1 LLGVKKSV
9 IDLEFEFIS
18 GTLDG
23 MFGFRV
29 ESHGGSS
36 IDTDL
41 RASSNGISLAEL
53 TIGIS
58 DIDFDGNVLRED
70 GSISVRI
77 FREEIIVIR
86 EIGSFG
92 GVEVHRREI
101 VNTVF
106 DVIVAIIVIPIS
118 SLVGVI
124 ELVVKL
130 TD

>member
-1 LLGVKKSV
+1 LLGVQKSV

-23 MFGFRV
+23 MFSIRV

-58 DIDFDGNVLRED
+58 NVDFNSNVLRED
-70 GSISVRI
+70 GSISVGI
-77 FREEIIVIR
+77 FGEEIIVIR
-86 EIGSFG
+86 EISSFG
-92 GVEVHRREI
+92 GVKVHRREI

-106 DVIVAIIVIPIS
+106 DVIVAIIVIPIR

-130 TD
+130 AD